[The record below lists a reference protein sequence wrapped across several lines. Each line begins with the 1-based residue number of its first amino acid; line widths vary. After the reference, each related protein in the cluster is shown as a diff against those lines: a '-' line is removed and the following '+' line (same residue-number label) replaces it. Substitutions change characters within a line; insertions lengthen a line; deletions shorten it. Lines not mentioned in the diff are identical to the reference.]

1 MIHTL
6 SVMEESLVLRIYGNS
21 PQMRIIDFLMEFP
34 TNEFTSGEIIEN
46 VKMSKTTLYKCID
59 DLSAQGMIRLSKSK
73 GKAIT
78 CVIDMKNPIIQT
90 IKAGVGI
97 TSGEIADK
105 QLTNER
111 FLSRIRASEKNRE
124 SLMTRKKL
132 LRKELNLTNESLK
145 TMPLLNN

>member
-59 DLSAQGMIRLSKSK
+59 DLSTQGMIRLSKSK
-73 GKAIT
+73 GKAIV
-78 CVIDMKNPIIQT
+78 CGIDMKNPIIQT

-105 QLTNER
+105 QLTNEK

>member
-1 MIHTL
+1 
-6 SVMEESLVLRIYGNS
+6 
-21 PQMRIIDFLMEFP
+21 
-34 TNEFTSGEIIEN
+34 
-46 VKMSKTTLYKCID
+46 
-59 DLSAQGMIRLSKSK
+59 MIRLSKAK
-73 GKAIT
+73 GKAIV
-78 CVIDMKNPIIQT
+78 CGIDMKNPIIQT

-97 TSGEIADK
+97 ASGEIADK

>member
-1 MIHTL
+1 
-6 SVMEESLVLRIYGNS
+6 VMKESLVLRIYGNS

-46 VKMSKTTLYKCID
+46 IKMSKTTLYKCLD
-59 DLSAQGMIRLSKSK
+59 DLSVQGMIRLSKAK
-73 GKAIT
+73 GKAIV
-78 CVIDMKNPIIQT
+78 CGIDMKNPIIQT

-97 TSGEIADK
+97 ASGEIADK

-111 FLSRIRASEKNRE
+111 FLSGIRASEKNRE